1 MDTKRKKQIKY
12 TVARQRMTDRQTDA
26 KRRSERDRYKIQ
38 LLVRERQTERLTKT
52 QA

>member
-1 MDTKRKKQIKY
+1 MDRKRKKQIKY
-12 TVARQRMTDRQTDA
+12 TVARQRDRQTDA

-38 LLVRERQTERLTKT
+38 LLDRERQTERLTKT